1 MKKPFFF
8 LAFALICSAASAQI
22 QSHIKWTCT
31 YATPPKAG
39 AANELIFKAV
49 IDPKWHLYSTDQN
62 PDVGPIPLSLKFTS
76 NASYK
81 LVGNIKAIKPIKKQ
95 DEIFGG
101 EVRFFEGK
109 AEFRQSIQVLKASPV
124 VEGFYAGQSCQDD
137 GVCVQER
144 GKFSFATAK

>member
-1 MKKPFFF
+1 MQKTFF
-8 LAFALICSAASAQI
+8 LLAFIFSSFVASAQI
-22 QSHIKWTCT
+22 QSHIKWTYS

-49 IDPKWHLYSTDQN
+49 IDPKWHLYSSDQN
-62 PDVGPIPLSLKFTS
+62 PDVGPIPLAMKFNP
-76 NASYK
+76 NASYQ
-81 LVGNIKAIKPIKKQ
+81 LVGTMKAIKPTKKH

-109 AEFRQSIQVLKASPV
+109 AEFRQPIKVLKANPSID
-124 VEGFYAGQSCQDD
+124 GFYAGQSCQDD

-144 GKFSFATAK
+144 GKFSFGTTK